1 MSKPLLSFVSELT
14 AGEAMPSAA
23 GPLARLAARLTG
35 GHWDRWLCDLGLD
48 FPLQLE
54 KVWLP
59 NSVQQNHEG
68 LYRTQRIIRTSP
80 QLNY

>member
-14 AGEAMPSAA
+14 AGEAVPSAA

-48 FPLQLE
+48 IPL
-54 KVWLP
+54 
-59 NSVQQNHEG
+59 
-68 LYRTQRIIRTSP
+68 
-80 QLNY
+80 